1 MTHKIITITREY
13 GSGGRLIAKKV
24 ADALNI
30 AFYDNELIDEAA
42 RQLGIDIDTIRKAA
56 QEKTSSFAYSLNA
69 GPLVLPINDQ
79 VYATQAK
86 IIKRLATQED
96 CIVVN
101 GCANYILEDHP
112 NVLRIFVHAP
122 LESRIKRVDED
133 YQEKHD
139 NTKKYVQKRDK
150 QRRNYYNYYT
160 TNTWADVK
168 DYDLCIN
175 SDMGIDEI
183 ASLIVKVYQGG
194 NLWKKD

>member
-56 QEKTSSFAYSLNA
+56 REKTSSFAYSLNT

-96 CIVVN
+96 CIIVN
-101 GCANYILEDHP
+101 GCANYILEEHP

-122 LESRIKRVDED
+122 IDSRIKRVDED
-133 YQEKHD
+133 YKEQHD

-150 QRRNYYNYYT
+150 QRKSYYNYYT
-160 TNTWADVK
+160 TNTWADIK

-183 ASLIVKVYQGG
+183 VALIVKVYQGG